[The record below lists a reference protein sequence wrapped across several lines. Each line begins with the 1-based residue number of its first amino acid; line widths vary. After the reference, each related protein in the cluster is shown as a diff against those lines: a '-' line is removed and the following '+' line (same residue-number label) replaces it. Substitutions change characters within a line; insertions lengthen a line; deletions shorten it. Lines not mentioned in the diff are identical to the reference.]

1 MKNTAFIILL
11 TICFQLPVAG
21 QLKVKQA
28 DAKFEKEF
36 YYDAIETY
44 LKVAEKQPA
53 HTHVVTRLADSYRL
67 VNNYPKAKEWYAK
80 AVELPDVQ
88 PIAYFNY
95 AEILKTMD
103 MHEESFEWYEKYAA
117 TNPDDERV
125 KTMLS
130 DKDFLNTIDIKA
142 LYGELNKLDTKHKG
156 SDFGATFMGENR
168 IVFATTR
175 NATSSI
181 DHKNKRENQPFYD
194 LWIADLNGWQ
204 PDSLRPMPEG
214 INTPVHEGPAVFSK
228 DGTEIFFTRNSAV
241 QRDRFEQAVNHLMIY
256 HSKFNGSTWSE
267 PVPLPFNSD
276 RYSCGHPA
284 LSPDGKILYFVS
296 DIPGGSGQT
305 DIYKSARNGNSW
317 SKPENLGASINTP
330 GKEMF
335 PFVSSN
341 GDLYFA
347 SKGHQSVGGLDI
359 FSAAQ
364 SGNGFGNPLNLGQPV
379 NSSADDFA
387 FVLDK
392 SGKNALF
399 SSNRENPEQDDI
411 YHFRILKRPTVYAL
425 EFTVKDKE
433 TNEPLKEVNA
443 TFLQSDKEALKTNR
457 NGNISMDFTEPQKF
471 LVRLQKDG
479 YVADEKEITT
489 RIRERGKTLEKE
501 DLFLEKITRDLSFE
515 LEIFFDLG
523 SADIQQES
531 LEDLNEKA
539 LSFLQNNPSVKME
552 MAAHTD
558 SRGNAEE
565 NRVLS
570 QARAQSAV
578 DYLVSKGV
586 NPSRLVA
593 KGYGESQLRNHC
605 ADGVNCSEEE
615 HQKNRR
621 VEIKVISF

>member
-296 DIPGGSGQT
+296 QT
-305 DIYKSARNGNSW
+305 
-317 SKPENLGASINTP
+317 
-330 GKEMF
+330 
-335 PFVSSN
+335 
-341 GDLYFA
+341 
-347 SKGHQSVGGLDI
+347 
-359 FSAAQ
+359 
-364 SGNGFGNPLNLGQPV
+364 
-379 NSSADDFA
+379 
-387 FVLDK
+387 
-392 SGKNALF
+392 
-399 SSNRENPEQDDI
+399 EQC
-411 YHFRILKRPTVYAL
+411 
-425 EFTVKDKE
+425 
-433 TNEPLKEVNA
+433 
-443 TFLQSDKEALKTNR
+443 LQLRVDW
-457 NGNISMDFTEPQKF
+457 F
-471 LVRLQKDG
+471 
-479 YVADEKEITT
+479 
-489 RIRERGKTLEKE
+489 
-501 DLFLEKITRDLSFE
+501 
-515 LEIFFDLG
+515 EIFFFSPCDQLVPFGVICQIYFSRQFDLQTQKLICG
-523 SADIQQES
+523 QQI
-531 LEDLNEKA
+531 
-539 LSFLQNNPSVKME
+539 
-552 MAAHTD
+552 AAID
-558 SRGNAEE
+558 FSRVQRPGIEHRHQVWYPLCQSQVGIFAICVHVQRVCSGA
-565 NRVLS
+565 NR
-570 QARAQSAV
+570 
-578 DYLVSKGV
+578 
-586 NPSRLVA
+586 
-593 KGYGESQLRNHC
+593 
-605 ADGVNCSEEE
+605 
-615 HQKNRR
+615 
-621 VEIKVISF
+621 